1 MAHQSLYRKYR
12 PQTFSDV
19 VGQDHITRTLRNAV
33 EEGSV
38 AHAYLFCGPR
48 GTGKTTTARILAKAL
63 DCEKGPTPDPD
74 ITCQACV
81 EIAEGRHPDVFE
93 LDAASRTGVDA
104 IRDEIITK
112 VNYASTRGGYKIYII
127 DEVHM
132 LSTSAF
138 NALLKTLEEPPSH
151 VVFVLCT
158 THPHKVPET
167 IHSRCQRFDFRRIGM
182 DDIVGRL
189 AYIAGEERIKVADG
203 ALPLIARHAAGGM
216 RDAIGTLDQLAS
228 FTGSNIALADV
239 EGLLGEVDAARLFE
253 LADLVTARDAAGCF
267 AFVAKLAESGT
278 DLPEFVRAFTGHIRD
293 LYVTAAS
300 GDPSGLVLSTAESL
314 PRLEDQAS
322 ALGADRLMRLLDLLG
337 QLTGEMRWAS
347 DQRLALEVA
356 LVRMSRPEAD
366 LTLESLAERLS
377 SLEAGMVAAPEA
389 RAPKARAAEPVAPG
403 AREVAQA
410 APSAVS
416 AERSE
421 AAGGPKPARAEHA
434 QQAPRTEAAVEPRA
448 TTESAP
454 VTEVTAAERVHFGTV
469 DRAALKRS
477 WPDVLRDL
485 KASAPAKSKLFLNT
499 DVEPDGDTVVVAF
512 NPGFEMNMKIAN
524 SADTVAMLRDSLET
538 VLGVKMAVRYQLGR
552 GGVRPEE
559 TDDFEPGPASLA
571 AAPGSAAPDSAPR
584 DRVESPGRAEPATP
598 AAHGGD
604 VGRALMDVFGTDVVQ
619 HTIVPGDGSADPD
632 PAAEEGAPFVPEQT
646 GMLDDDLD

>member
-33 EEGSV
+33 EENSV
-38 AHAYLFCGPR
+38 AHAYLFTGPR

-63 DCEKGPTPDPD
+63 DCEHGPTPDPD
-74 ITCQACV
+74 ITCAACI
-81 EIAEGRHPDVFE
+81 EIAEGRHPDVYE

-112 VNYASTRGGYKIYII
+112 VNYASTRGGHKIYII

-151 VVFVLCT
+151 VIFVLCT

-189 AYIAGEERIKVADG
+189 AYIAGEEKIKVADG
-203 ALPLIARHAAGGM
+203 ALPLIARHALGGM

-267 AFVAKLAESGT
+267 VFVAKLAESGT

-293 LYVTAAS
+293 LYVTAAA
-300 GDPSGLVLSTAESL
+300 GDPTGLVLTTTESL
-314 PRLEDQAS
+314 PRLEDQAT
-322 ALGADRLMRLLDLLG
+322 ALGPDRLMRLLDLLG

-356 LVRMSRPEAD
+356 LVRMSRPESD
-366 LTLESLAERLS
+366 LTLESLAERVL
-377 SLEAGMVAAPEA
+377 SLEAGIPVVQRAAA
-389 RAPKARAAEPVAPG
+389 RVSRAAEP
-403 AREVAQA
+403 A
-410 APSAVS
+410 APTPAPAAASAS
-416 AERSE
+416 A
-421 AAGGPKPARAEHA
+421 PATAPA
-434 QQAPRTEAAVEPRA
+434 QQAPRAEAAVSPVPAEPA
-448 TTESAP
+448 KPP
-454 VTEVTAAERVHFGTV
+454 VSEVTTSERVEFGTI
-469 DRAALKRS
+469 DRASLKRA
-477 WPDVLRDL
+477 WADVLRDL
-485 KASAPAKSKLFLNT
+485 KAASPAKSKLFLNT

-512 NPGFEMNMKIAN
+512 NPDFEMNMKIAK
-524 SADTVAMLRDSLET
+524 SADTVALLRDSIES

-552 GGVRPEE
+552 GGVRPPEPEPHAPARSQVE
-559 TDDFEPGPASLA
+559 TPAPVP
-571 AAPGSAAPDSAPR
+571 AAPAPPAHIESPVTPQPAAPAAP
-584 DRVESPGRAEPATP
+584 A
-598 AAHGGD
+598 GD
-604 VGRALMDVFGTDVVQ
+604 VGRALMDVFGADVVQ
-619 HTIVPGDGSADPD
+619 HTIVPGAGHGGTDSDGDD
-632 PAAEEGAPFVPEQT
+632 DAPFVPEQT
-646 GMLDDDLD
+646 GMLDHELD

>member
-33 EEGSV
+33 QENAV

-74 ITCQACV
+74 IACAACI
-81 EIAEGRHPDVFE
+81 EIAEGRHPDVYE

-189 AYIAGEERIKVADG
+189 EYIAGEENITVADG
-203 ALPLIARHAAGGM
+203 ALSLIARHALGGM

-228 FTGSNIALADV
+228 FTGSNIALPDV

-253 LADLVTARDAAGCF
+253 VADLIRARDAAGCF

-278 DLPEFVRAFTGHIRD
+278 DLPEFVRALTGHIRD
-293 LYVTAAS
+293 LYVTAAA
-300 GDPSGLVLSTAESL
+300 GDPTGLVLTTTDSL
-314 PRLEDQAS
+314 PRLEDQAT
-322 ALGADRLMRLLDLLG
+322 ALGPDRLMRLLDLLG

-347 DQRLALEVA
+347 DQRLALEVT
-356 LVRMSRPEAD
+356 LVRMSRPGSD
-366 LTLESLAERLS
+366 LTLESLAERLLT
-377 SLEAGMVAAPEA
+377 LEAGIPVVLEA
-389 RAPKARAAEPVAPG
+389 RAPKARAAEPAAP
-403 AREVAQA
+403 ATREVAQA
-410 APSAVS
+410 APATVS

-421 AAGGPKPARAEHA
+421 AAGPAEPARAEHA
-434 QQAPRTEAAVEPRA
+434 QQAPRPEAAVQGVTAEKPEP
-448 TTESAP
+448 P
-454 VTEVTAAERVHFGTV
+454 VSEVTAAERVRFGTV
-469 DRAALKRS
+469 DRPALKRA
-477 WPDVLRDL
+477 WADILRDL
-485 KASAPAKSKLFLNT
+485 KATSAAKSKLFLNT

-512 NPGFEMNMKIAN
+512 NPDFEMNMKIAK
-524 SADTVAMLRDSLET
+524 SEDTVALLRSSIEA

-552 GGVRPEE
+552 GGVRLPEAE
-559 TDDFEPGPASLA
+559 DAPPKVPRA
-571 AAPGSAAPDSAPR
+571 ATAPSRPPEH
-584 DRVESPGRAEPATP
+584 VESPVTPEPA
-598 AAHGGD
+598 AAAGD
-604 VGRALMDVFGTDVVQ
+604 VGRALMDVFGSDVVQ
-619 HTIVPGDGSADPD
+619 HTIVSSDGSADAGTHPD
-632 PAAEEGAPFVPEQT
+632 APFVPEQT
-646 GMLDDDLD
+646 GLLDDDLD